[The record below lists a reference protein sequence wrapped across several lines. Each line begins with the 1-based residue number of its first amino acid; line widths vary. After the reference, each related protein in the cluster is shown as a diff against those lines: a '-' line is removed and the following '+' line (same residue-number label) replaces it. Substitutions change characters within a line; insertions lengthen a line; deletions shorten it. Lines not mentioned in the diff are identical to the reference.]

1 MRPKK
6 VLLLVDQDENALSI
20 LKFVLETNGY
30 RVLAATGG
38 KEAIAMFAATPVVDM
53 VLAAAF
59 MNPMNGERLVARLK
73 QMQAYVPMAIMRET
87 GDKPSDDFVAD
98 RWISRSTAP
107 AVLLDLAKVMCARK
121 RGPRKGAWREITAW
135 ISLVST

>member
-1 MRPKK
+1 
-6 VLLLVDQDENALSI
+6 
-20 LKFVLETNGY
+20 
-30 RVLAATGG
+30 
-38 KEAIAMFAATPVVDM
+38 
-53 VLAAAF
+53 
-59 MNPMNGERLVARLK
+59 
-73 QMQAYVPMAIMRET
+73 MAIMRET